1 MARHGRHLVIKGSQG
16 PRSVHSYS
24 SQLVLKDERLI
35 MAKRTEG
42 LQRIRGRRAKVSRFP
57 LQHKTSKKEVAIE
70 AEPSMTFVIPQ
81 DYVRY
86 LKWQI
91 GQTLPLASLVLR
103 RLFNSYM
110 HSPML
115 RFAADKS
122 TVQLSGDYKFN
133 ITSFQI

>member
-1 MARHGRHLVIKGSQG
+1 MARHARHLVSKGSQG
-16 PRSVHSYS
+16 PRSVHSYN
-24 SQLVLKDERLI
+24 SQLVLKVI
-35 MAKRTEG
+35 MTKRTEG
-42 LQRIRGRRAKVSRFP
+42 LQRIRGRRARVFRFP
-57 LQHKTSKKEVAIE
+57 LQLKTSKTEVAIE

-81 DYVRY
+81 NYVRY

-103 RLFNSYM
+103 RWFSSYV
-110 HSPML
+110 HLPML

-122 TVQLSGDYKFN
+122 NVQLSVDCRFN